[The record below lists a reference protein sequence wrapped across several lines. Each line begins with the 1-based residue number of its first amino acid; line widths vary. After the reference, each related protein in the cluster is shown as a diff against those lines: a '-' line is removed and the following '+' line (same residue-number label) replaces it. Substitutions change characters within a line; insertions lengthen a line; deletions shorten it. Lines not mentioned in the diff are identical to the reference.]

1 MVNYRLTTET
11 EADIDGI
18 LDYTIDKWGL
28 EQAIHYQVR
37 LESRFD
43 QIAKNET
50 KGRIFFADRSQ
61 YRFVRVEHHYI
72 FYEIEEDKA
81 PLILAIFHER
91 MNLVE
96 RFKERLEEKA

>member
-43 QIAKNET
+43 
-50 KGRIFFADRSQ
+50 
-61 YRFVRVEHHYI
+61 
-72 FYEIEEDKA
+72 
-81 PLILAIFHER
+81 
-91 MNLVE
+91 
-96 RFKERLEEKA
+96 